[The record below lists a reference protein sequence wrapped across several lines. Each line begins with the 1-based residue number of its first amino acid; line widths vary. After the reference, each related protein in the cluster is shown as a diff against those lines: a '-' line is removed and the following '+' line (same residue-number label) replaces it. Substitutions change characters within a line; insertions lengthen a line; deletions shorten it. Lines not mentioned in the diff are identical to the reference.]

1 MIRMAPRDKKV
12 MIVGGVFAICYAL
25 FVFAVQPIYD
35 NQEIVNQQIQDKI
48 LFIQKYQEIIKQ
60 KSYYEAKSIE
70 NKSIHTTLSQK
81 FLNGTKPAL
90 ATASQQRLL
99 EELAHQTGINIV
111 RVRVDKPK
119 YIEKLLTITTQIT
132 VRSTL
137 RNLTRFVHLLENNKK
152 FMIIEEVSAQRTNN
166 ADLEELQ
173 SQLTISGFIKITKAD
188 KAKAI

>member
-1 MIRMAPRDKKV
+1 MTQITPRDKKV
-12 MIVGGVFAICYAL
+12 IIVGGVFVICYVL
-25 FVFAVQPIYD
+25 FIFVAQPIYD
-35 NQEIVNQQIQDKI
+35 KQKIVGEKIQDKI

-81 FLNGTKPAL
+81 FLNETNPAL
-90 ATASQQRLL
+90 ATASQQSLL
-99 EELAHQTGINIV
+99 EELARQTGVNIV

-119 YIEKLLTITTQIT
+119 YMEKLLTITTQIT

-137 RNLTRFVHLLENNKK
+137 RNLTRFVHMLESNQK
-152 FMIIEEVSAQRTNN
+152 FLIIEEVSAQRTNDT
-166 ADLEELQ
+166 DLEELQ
-173 SQLTISGFIKITKAD
+173 SQLTISGFIKIMEEK

>member
-1 MIRMAPRDKKV
+1 MTQMTLRDKKAV
-12 MIVGGVFAICYAL
+12 IVGGVFVISYAL
-25 FVFAVQPIYD
+25 FVFLAKPIYD
-35 NQEIVNQQIQDKI
+35 KQKIVDQQIQNKM
-48 LFIQKYQEIIKQ
+48 LFVHKYQEILKQ

-70 NKSIHTTLSQK
+70 NKSLHTALNQK
-81 FLNGTKPAL
+81 FLNETKPAL
-90 ATASQQRLL
+90 AAASQQRLL
-99 EELAHQTGINIV
+99 EEMARQTGINIV

-119 YIEKLLTITTQIT
+119 YMEKLLTITTKIT

-137 RNLTRFVHLLENNKK
+137 RNLTRFIHMLENNKK

-173 SQLTISGFIKITKAD
+173 AQITISGFIKILEAE